1 MTQPS
6 AAPDPAGAD
15 APAVV
20 QLSGSVDLEHSP
32 EVRRRL
38 LDCVAKAQRLLIDL
52 SEVTY
57 IDSSGI
63 ACLVEALQ
71 SARSKDGDLAL
82 VSVSMQA
89 MRVLELAR
97 LDMVFSIHE
106 DLAAARAAQA

>member
-6 AAPDPAGAD
+6 AVPNTAD
-15 APAVV
+15 VV

-32 EVRRRL
+32 GVRRRL
-38 LDCVAKAQRLLIDL
+38 LDAVEKARRLLIDL

-71 SARSKDGDLAL
+71 TARSRNGDLAL
-82 VSVSMQA
+82 VAVSVQA

>member
-1 MTQPS
+1 MTQRS
-6 AAPDPAGAD
+6 AAPDPSGPD
-15 APAVV
+15 RPEVV
-20 QLSGSVDLEHSP
+20 ELSGNVDLEHSP
-32 EVRRRL
+32 DVRRRL
-38 LDCVAKAQRLLIDL
+38 LDAVKTARRLLVDL

-71 SARSKDGDLAL
+71 TARSKEGDLAL